1 MSAATSFRPL
11 LRPAAG
17 AVLLLA
23 LATGCGIRP
32 TAVPVDAGAPASR
45 TACPTVVLVP
55 TAPATPSAATPAS
68 APTVQGAP
76 PAKAGASPSPSAVAS
91 AAPSAAPSAAASGT
105 LSPTPKASTPKASTP
120 PADNAFSA
128 MPSASPTA
136 ICR

>member
-1 MSAATSFRPL
+1 MSAATPFRPL

-45 TACPTVVLVP
+45 TACPTVVHVP
-55 TAPATPSAATPAS
+55 TAPATPSATAPAAP

-76 PAKAGASPSPSAVAS
+76 PAKAGASPSPSA
-91 AAPSAAPSAAASGT
+91 APSGT
-105 LSPTPKASTPKASTP
+105 LSPTPKASTP

-128 MPSASPTA
+128 MPTATPTA
-136 ICR
+136 TCR